1 MKVAIILLDG
11 LEEIEALAPIDILRR
26 AEVTVD
32 TISITDNT
40 MIESARNVKMHAD
53 KLIND
58 VNLAEYNMIILP
70 GGPGTKN
77 YWKSEKLSE
86 YLKSINIGNKSTQKI
101 AAICAAPTFLSYL
114 GMLESKNVTCFPA
127 CEEELLGYD
136 SSIKYST
143 NNVVI
148 DGNIITSK
156 AAGTA
161 IDFALELVSI
171 LSSESKKEEI
181 RSQIDYTK

>member
-58 VNLAEYNMIILP
+58 VNLAEYNMIVLP

-77 YWKSEKLSE
+77 YWKC
-86 YLKSINIGNKSTQKI
+86 YQNI
-101 AAICAAPTFLSYL
+101 
-114 GMLESKNVTCFPA
+114 
-127 CEEELLGYD
+127 
-136 SSIKYST
+136 
-143 NNVVI
+143 
-148 DGNIITSK
+148 
-156 AAGTA
+156 
-161 IDFALELVSI
+161 
-171 LSSESKKEEI
+171 
-181 RSQIDYTK
+181 